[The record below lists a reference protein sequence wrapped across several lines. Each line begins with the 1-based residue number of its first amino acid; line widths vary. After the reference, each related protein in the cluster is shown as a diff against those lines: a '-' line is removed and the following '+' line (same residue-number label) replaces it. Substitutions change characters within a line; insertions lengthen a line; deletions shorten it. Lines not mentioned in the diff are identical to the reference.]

1 MEITKKNRG
10 EFLGYEDEKTVI
22 TINENNYIEKF
33 EKYLEDPQ
41 NSKWKKIAEAGREYT
56 LKNFTNEKAVN
67 SLVSLMKNLS

>member
-22 TINENNYIEKF
+22 AINENNYIEKF